1 MWRRRLVLNR
11 NSGFS
16 LGWIFMLVTARTSVT
31 HNTLL
36 SQIKLDIMPDKG
48 WSTPDMFV
56 PPGYHMGASISDTE
70 QTEKEHGEQPF
81 TYAPNMGLGYV
92 MMNGCYGTNYTPSD
106 PCYNAKFAS
115 PICLVRETT
124 LDLSLLVRFVFKII
138 QTKWCSRG
146 KFCHLYFHKFWIIT
160 LACSRLRDS
169 RVCEIEQARSRK

>member
-1 MWRRRLVLNR
+1 
-11 NSGFS
+11 
-16 LGWIFMLVTARTSVT
+16 
-31 HNTLL
+31 
-36 SQIKLDIMPDKG
+36 MPDKG

-124 LDLSLLVRFVFKII
+124 VDLSLLVRFVLTII

-169 RVCEIEQARSRK
+169 RVCEIEQAGSRK